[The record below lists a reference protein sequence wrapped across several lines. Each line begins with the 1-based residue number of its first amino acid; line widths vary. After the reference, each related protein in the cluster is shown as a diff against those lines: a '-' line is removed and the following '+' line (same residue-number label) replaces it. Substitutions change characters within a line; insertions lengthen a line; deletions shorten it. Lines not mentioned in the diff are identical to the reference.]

1 MKKFRFKARDKGG
14 KLATGVVEA
23 SSEQQAASIVRGR
36 GLVVVRLS
44 VVEANSLL
52 DPLTKA
58 FHRIGISEVAVFTRQ
73 LSTMVTAGLQLTN
86 ALMILQAQSSSAMGE
101 IVSAVQSDVSSGSA
115 LSEAMSRH
123 PKAFSKV
130 YIALIR
136 AGEAAG
142 VLDDVLERLS
152 DNLEKQKEFESKVK
166 GAMVYPAIV
175 IAGMGLV
182 SAIMM
187 IFVVPKLTSLYTEF
201 GAKLPAPTRILI
213 SSSKFM
219 GTYWWVLAGLLVGG
233 FLFFSQYGR
242 TKRGKRFIDNLKL
255 RIPVV
260 GRLNKVV
267 IMTEF
272 SRTLGLLVG
281 AGISI
286 IDALDIVAGASGNSI
301 YEESLRLSAKQVEKG
316 LPLAYTIAND
326 PNYPPIVPQMISVGE
341 ETGKLD
347 EVLGKM
353 AHYFESESE
362 MLVKGLTTAIE
373 PIIMIL
379 LGLGVGFLVI
389 AIIMPIYSLTSQF

>member
-86 ALMILQAQSSSAMGE
+86 ALTILQAQSSSAMGE